1 MKLLGLD
8 RRYMFYV
15 EQGAHSTQLCRIK
28 KVSPNVS
35 LSTLNYLVSLHF
47 QIHSY
52 PLEMKIFMEVQT

>member
-1 MKLLGLD
+1 
-8 RRYMFYV
+8 MFYV